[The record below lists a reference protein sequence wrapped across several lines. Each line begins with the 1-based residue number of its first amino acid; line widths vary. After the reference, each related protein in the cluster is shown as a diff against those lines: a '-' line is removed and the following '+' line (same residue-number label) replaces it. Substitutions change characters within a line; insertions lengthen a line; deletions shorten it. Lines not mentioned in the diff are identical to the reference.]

1 MGPME
6 GGVKMIDYT
15 ILILFVLLAGTML
28 AIAKCLV
35 NINEIDKRID
45 EICAE
50 EKRQN
55 KRIETMEKREL
66 IRQLEQRRDKA
77 YIESKDLFKEW

>member
-1 MGPME
+1 
-6 GGVKMIDYT
+6 MIDYT
-15 ILILFVLLAGTML
+15 ILILFVLLACAML
-28 AIAKCLV
+28 ATAKCLID
-35 NINEIDKRID
+35 INKIDKRID

-55 KRIETMEKREL
+55 KRIEIMEKREL

-77 YIESKDLFKEW
+77 YVESKDLFKDW

>member
-1 MGPME
+1 
-6 GGVKMIDYT
+6 MIDFA
-15 ILILFVLLAGTML
+15 IMFLCVLLAGTML
-28 AIAKCLV
+28 ATAKCLV

-45 EICAE
+45 EICDE

-55 KRIETMEKREL
+55 KRIENLEKREL

-77 YIESKDLFKEW
+77 YVESKDLFKEW

>member
-1 MGPME
+1 
-6 GGVKMIDYT
+6 MIDYS
-15 ILILFVLLAGTML
+15 ILILCVLLALTML
-28 AIAKCLV
+28 ATAKCLV

-66 IRQLEQRRDKA
+66 IRQLETRRDKA
-77 YIESKDLFKEW
+77 YVESKDLFKEW

>member
-1 MGPME
+1 
-6 GGVKMIDYT
+6 MIDYT
-15 ILILFVLLAGTML
+15 IMILCVLLALAML
-28 AIAKCLV
+28 ATAKCLV

-45 EICAE
+45 EIHAE

-55 KRIETMEKREL
+55 KRIDVLEKREL

-77 YIESKDLFKEW
+77 YVESKDLFKDW